1 MRSQDKRGAAS
12 PREELVGLIRRRAE
26 NLFET
31 HQFLCAETVL
41 YVLNQGLRGGLP
53 PEAAISLS
61 SGFSEGIGGARCI
74 CGAFSGALMAVGLF
88 LGRHGTGRRGSKSS
102 QATSKELYDRFR
114 SKFRSPCCRILTKK
128 FKDDDKALLKHC
140 SAHTAEVG
148 EFTARFI
155 LEARPDLV
163 EQADWDFLAAKD
175 SKLKAGLN
183 RFLTMVKG

>member
-1 MRSQDKRGAAS
+1 MRSQDKRAAAS
-12 PREELVGLIRRRAE
+12 AREELVGLIRGRAE

-53 PEAAISLS
+53 PEAAIRLS
-61 SGFSEGIGGARCI
+61 SGFSEGIGGVGCI

-88 LGRHGTGRRGSKSS
+88 LGRQGSSRRGPKSS
-102 QATSKELYDRFR
+102 QARSKELYDRFR

-128 FKDDDKALLKHC
+128 FKDDDKALFKHC
-140 SAHTAEVG
+140 TAHTAEVA
-148 EFTARFI
+148 ELTARFI

>member
-1 MRSQDKRGAAS
+1 LRSQDERAAAS
-12 PREELVGLIRRRAE
+12 AREELVGLIRHRAE

-41 YVLNQGLRGGLP
+41 YVLNQALRGGLP
-53 PEAAISLS
+53 PEAAIRLS
-61 SGFSEGIGGARCI
+61 SGFSEGVGGAGCI

-88 LGRHGTGRRGSKSS
+88 LGRQGSSRRGSKSS
-102 QATSKELYDRFR
+102 RARSKGLYGRFR
-114 SKFRSPCCRILTKK
+114 SKFESPCCRILTKK
-128 FKDDDKALLKHC
+128 FKDDDKALFMHC
-140 SAHTAEVG
+140 TTHTGEVAELA
-148 EFTARFI
+148 ARFI

-163 EQADWDFLAAKD
+163 EQANWDFLTAKD